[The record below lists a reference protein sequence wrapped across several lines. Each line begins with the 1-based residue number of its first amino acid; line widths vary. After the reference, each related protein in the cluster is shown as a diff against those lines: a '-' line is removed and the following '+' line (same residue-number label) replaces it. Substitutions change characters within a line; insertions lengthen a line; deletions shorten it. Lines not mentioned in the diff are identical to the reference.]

1 MNRENAM
8 NARFAHPAH
17 LGSLWATGLLLEWLL
32 HRLIIRGAESPIFG
46 AGAGARALEFLL
58 GVLYLEISVALLG
71 LTHLWR
77 VRRERVEA
85 SRREAMIGSELLREG
100 RHGI

>member
-1 MNRENAM
+1 M

-46 AGAGARALEFLL
+46 AGAGARAL
-58 GVLYLEISVALLG
+58 
-71 LTHLWR
+71 
-77 VRRERVEA
+77 
-85 SRREAMIGSELLREG
+85 
-100 RHGI
+100 